1 MQESEMRRQ
10 VASVYPNEVWAQKVK
25 KMRLGQLYALWI
37 RFTHEGKIYQPDPYP
52 GGSSHV
58 PQG

>member
-10 VASVYPNEVWAQKVK
+10 VASVYPGELWAKKVK
-25 KMRLGQLYALWI
+25 KMKLGQLYALWI
-37 RFTHEGKIYQPDPYP
+37 RFTRENKIYQPNPYS